1 MELIK
6 IVDYEDTIH
15 YLNKEY
21 IIAVRPFPYLGTDDD
36 RKSKIEY
43 GTGFVD
49 CIYMKESASEV
60 AGKIAGAYFARGIQ

>member
-21 IIAVRPFPYLGTDDD
+21 IIAIRPMYPIMGEPVRQ
-36 RKSKIEY
+36 SKIEY
-43 GTGFVD
+43 GSGFVD
-49 CIYMKESASEV
+49 CIYMTELVNEV
-60 AGKIAGAYFARGIQ
+60 AAKIEGWTF